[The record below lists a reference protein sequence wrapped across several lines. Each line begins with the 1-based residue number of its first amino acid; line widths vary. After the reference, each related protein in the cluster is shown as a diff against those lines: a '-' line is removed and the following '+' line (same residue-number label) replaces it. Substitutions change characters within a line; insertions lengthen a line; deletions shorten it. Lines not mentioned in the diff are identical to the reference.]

1 MIRHWQSYR
10 NQPRG
15 FLSGPSNFNSM
26 KDYFHHASAK
36 SIVDNPKYL
45 EPPKPVF
52 GTFLFQNELG
62 ILFGDTNSA
71 KSILAVDIG
80 ISYSSHV
87 GFWGE
92 NAMTDSSINGKV
104 LYYDLEQSTRQFAR
118 RYIKAP
124 FVAGQFERISFSIME
139 YGNADVEQL
148 ILEIESRME
157 VDVPQLII
165 VDNVQCVLAQNLSI
179 TKVKHFMQK
188 LKMLKELN
196 PLLTILIVAHTI
208 KRDLKKPLTQNCM
221 AGSKV
226 IANFADS
233 IFGIS
238 DSTVSS
244 STRYIKQLKARE
256 VPRMEEVAVC
266 NISDDPYL
274 HLELLD
280 FEDEKDHLEKS
291 TARRTSQLDDLV
303 RHRIIDLHEEGE
315 SIRDIASELGISKSH
330 VHRVING
337 QV

>member
-1 MIRHWQSYR
+1 
-10 NQPRG
+10 
-15 FLSGPSNFNSM
+15 M

-45 EPPKPVF
+45 ESPKPVF

-87 GFWGE
+87 GYWGE

-118 RYIKAP
+118 RYIMAP

-208 KRDLKKPLTQNCM
+208 KRDLKRPPTQNSM

-233 IFGIS
+233 NFGIS

-266 NISDDPYL
+266 NISNDPYL
-274 HLELLD
+274 HLEFLD
-280 FEDEKDHLEKS
+280 FEEEKDHLEKS
-291 TARRTSQLDDLV
+291 MARRTSQLDDLV
-303 RHRIIDLHEEGE
+303 RHRIIDLHEEGD

>member
-1 MIRHWQSYR
+1 
-10 NQPRG
+10 
-15 FLSGPSNFNSM
+15 M

-118 RYIKAP
+118 RYVKAP

-139 YGNADVEQL
+139 YGNVDVEQL

-157 VDVPQLII
+157 VYVPQLII

-208 KRDLKKPLTQNCM
+208 KRDLKKPLTQNSM

-238 DSTVSS
+238 DSTISS

-256 VPRMEEVAVC
+256 VPRMDEVAVC

-274 HLELLD
+274 HLEFLD
-280 FEDEKDHLEKS
+280 FEEEKDHLEKS

-303 RHRIIDLHEEGE
+303 RHRIIDLHEEGV

-330 VHRVING
+330 VHRVIIG

>member
-1 MIRHWQSYR
+1 
-10 NQPRG
+10 
-15 FLSGPSNFNSM
+15 M

-52 GTFLFQNELG
+52 GSFLFQNELG

-92 NAMTDSSINGKV
+92 DAMTDSSINGKV
-104 LYYDLEQSTRQFAR
+104 LYYDLEQSARQFAR

-208 KRDLKKPLTQNCM
+208 KRDLKRPLTQNSM

-266 NISDDPYL
+266 NISNDPYL
-274 HLELLD
+274 HLEFLD
-280 FEDEKDHLEKS
+280 FEEEKDHLEKS
-291 TARRTSQLDDLV
+291 MARRTSQLDDLV
-303 RHRIIDLHEEGE
+303 RHRIIDLHEEGA
-315 SIRDIASELGISKSH
+315 SIREISSELGISKSH